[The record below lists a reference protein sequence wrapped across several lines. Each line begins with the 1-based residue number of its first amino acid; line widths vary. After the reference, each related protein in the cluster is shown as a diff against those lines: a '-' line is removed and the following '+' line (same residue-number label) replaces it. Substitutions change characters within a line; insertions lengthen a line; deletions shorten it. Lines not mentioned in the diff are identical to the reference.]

1 MIIGQAPLPSSPRRL
16 ALGQPCFRRKVI
28 KVRAFVS
35 SGRPGEITT
44 AKDVEVQ
51 VEDVLAGAVAVV
63 HDQPEVVADPALPR
77 DLAHHLQQP
86 ATQRLVL
93 EVGEPLDVLPGHDQD
108 VEGRAREDVVDGH
121 HVIVLV
127 DDRRGELPRHDA
139 TEQAVVHAAKR
150 IATCR

>member
-1 MIIGQAPLPSSPRRL
+1 MDHPPFGLMRLVAREQNAGLPQRPTRAMIIGQAPLPSSPRPL

-77 DLAHHLQQP
+77 D
-86 ATQRLVL
+86 
-93 EVGEPLDVLPGHDQD
+93 
-108 VEGRAREDVVDGH
+108 
-121 HVIVLV
+121 
-127 DDRRGELPRHDA
+127 
-139 TEQAVVHAAKR
+139 
-150 IATCR
+150 